1 MTSRDTC
8 RARIVDTNNSF
19 GEPSTLRHPAY
30 IDNWIADS
38 PERMLSGA
46 VISGGQSRRFG
57 REKGL
62 ALLDGTPLVNHV
74 IHAMNGLVDEI
85 VLSVAKGRTV
95 DYREAVG
102 DELKIVEDSRPHVGP
117 LEGLVS
123 TFRAA
128 KGDYVLVA
136 PCDTPLLRA
145 KVCETVLRKA
155 LDRDGAV
162 PIING
167 YYEPL
172 HAAYRREPG
181 LRAFEYTLRKG
192 KGKITD
198 AYSMM
203 VLAEVEEATLRNVD
217 PALES
222 FWNMNTERDLHEAEK
237 RLKSRG
243 R

>member
-1 MTSRDTC
+1 
-8 RARIVDTNNSF
+8 
-19 GEPSTLRHPAY
+19 
-30 IDNWIADS
+30 
-38 PERMLSGA
+38 MLSG
-46 VISGGQSRRFG
+46 VVLSGGKSKRLG

-74 IHAMNGLVDEI
+74 IHAMKGLVDEI
-85 VLSVAKGRTV
+85 VLSVAEGRTA

-102 DELKIVEDSRPHVGP
+102 GEFTIVEDTRPQVGP
-117 LEGLVS
+117 LEGLIS
-123 TFRAA
+123 TFRATR
-128 KGDYVLVA
+128 GDYVLVA

-155 LDRDGAV
+155 FDRDGAV
-162 PIING
+162 PVING

-172 HAAYRREPG
+172 HAAYRRELG
-181 LRAFEYTLRKG
+181 LRAFEDTLRKG

-198 AYSMM
+198 TYGRM
-203 VLAEVEEATLRNVD
+203 VLVEVDEATLRRID

-222 FWNMNTERDLHEAEK
+222 FWNMNTERDLREAEK
-237 RLKSRG
+237 SLKSRN